1 MTLAPVQRVE
11 FTLLCA
17 FMWSKGQGQG
27 MQETH
32 REREREGERE
42 RAISQGKKNRL
53 WMPDLMQQ
61 TVLLPAYFFCGKW
74 ALGVLGVD

>member
-42 RAISQGKKNRL
+42 RVCVGGRYLRL
-53 WMPDLMQQ
+53 SMMVNLA
-61 TVLLPAYFFCGKW
+61 THIT
-74 ALGVLGVD
+74 